1 MQDLNK
7 QVVDDL
13 KEILF
18 AVSHLQI
25 EGVDVVKKIVRK
37 HKAVS
42 DLEGTNLRVAKI
54 LIEEIM
60 NITSNIPN
68 PNKTKVQMAIERANK
83 VSK

>member
-1 MQDLNK
+1 MKDLNSK
-7 QVVDDL
+7 VVEDL

-18 AVSHLQI
+18 AVNHLQI
-25 EGVDVVKKIVRK
+25 EGVDIIKKNVRK
-37 HKAVS
+37 HKVVS
-42 DLEGTNLRVAKI
+42 DVEGTNLQVAKL

-68 PNKTKVQMAIERANK
+68 LNMTRVQQSIQHANK

>member
-1 MQDLNK
+1 MKDLDK
-7 QVVDDL
+7 RVVEDL

-18 AVSHLQI
+18 AVSHLQL
-25 EGVDVVKKIVRK
+25 EGVDVVKKNVRK
-37 HKAVS
+37 HKVVA
-42 DLEGTNLRVAKI
+42 DLEGTNLTVAKM